1 MNRIDDLINQL
12 KQELDRSPNPDKAIS
27 DILKIIPNNS
37 AEKRN
42 IPEVFFYSEDKMYYI
57 GMGSGRLFEKPY
69 NKDIVK
75 QIKNLKRLKW
85 QEIGE
90 LTDYFINK

>member
-1 MNRIDDLINQL
+1 MTKLNDLINQL
-12 KQELDRSPNPDKAIS
+12 KSELDKSPNIDESIS
-27 DILKIIPNNS
+27 DILKIIPDKS
-37 AEKRN
+37 PEKRN
-42 IPEVFFYSEDKMYYI
+42 IPEVFFYSDDKMYYI

-69 NKDIVK
+69 DENIVK

-90 LTDYFINK
+90 LTDYFLTK